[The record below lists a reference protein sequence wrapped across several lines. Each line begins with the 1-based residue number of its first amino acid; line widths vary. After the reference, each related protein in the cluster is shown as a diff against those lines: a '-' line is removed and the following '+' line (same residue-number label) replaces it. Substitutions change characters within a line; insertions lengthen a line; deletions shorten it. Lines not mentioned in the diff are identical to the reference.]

1 MAKENEDGAEK
12 TEEPTAKKLEKAASE
27 GQVPRSPEVTM
38 ATCTILGFL
47 TLLLAGSY
55 FAESLTEVFKG
66 AFIFDRKIIYSPNLL
81 PARFLSTLAYALSL
95 FIPLFLLL
103 IVAAL
108 LAGSSIGGLN
118 FAWMAIAPKASK
130 FNPIS
135 GLKRIFGIQAL
146 INLGKAVLK
155 FSLVAGVMYAV
166 IQFQLM
172 DLFHLGH
179 MNLEPAL
186 AKAGII
192 IVKSAFLVSL
202 ALLVIAFIDI
212 PIQIYQFNENMKM
225 TMQEVKDEMKDIEG
239 NPEVKK
245 KIRQKQQ
252 EIASAKM
259 MENVK
264 DADVV
269 ITNPEHFSVALT
281 YDPNSDNAPLVLAK
295 GANNIALKI
304 REEASLHGI
313 EIFSAP
319 PLARALYFTTKIN
332 EAIPQELYY
341 AVAQV
346 IAYVF
351 NLNSVSQDGLSPE
364 KPRPEVPATMNFDSN
379 GKKI

>member
-1 MAKENEDGAEK
+1 
-12 TEEPTAKKLEKAASE
+12 
-27 GQVPRSPEVTM
+27 
-38 ATCTILGFL
+38 
-47 TLLLAGSY
+47 
-55 FAESLTEVFKG
+55 
-66 AFIFDRKIIYSPNLL
+66 
-81 PARFLSTLAYALSL
+81 
-95 FIPLFLLL
+95 
-103 IVAAL
+103 
-108 LAGSSIGGLN
+108 
-118 FAWMAIAPKASK
+118 
-130 FNPIS
+130 
-135 GLKRIFGIQAL
+135 
-146 INLGKAVLK
+146 
-155 FSLVAGVMYAV
+155 
-166 IQFQLM
+166 
-172 DLFHLGH
+172 

-295 GANNIALKI
+295 GL
-304 REEASLHGI
+304 
-313 EIFSAP
+313 P
-319 PLARALYFTTKIN
+319 PNTPDLLIVFT
-332 EAIPQELYY
+332 
-341 AVAQV
+341 
-346 IAYVF
+346 F
-351 NLNSVSQDGLSPE
+351 
-364 KPRPEVPATMNFDSN
+364 
-379 GKKI
+379 